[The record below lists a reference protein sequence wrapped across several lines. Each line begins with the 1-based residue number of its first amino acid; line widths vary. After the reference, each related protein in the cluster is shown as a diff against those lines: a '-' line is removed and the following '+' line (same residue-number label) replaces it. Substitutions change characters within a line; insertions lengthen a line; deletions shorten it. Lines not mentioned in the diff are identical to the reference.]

1 MTAER
6 AAHVI
11 FRPGAPADAPAILK
25 LVDDNLAEGH
35 LLPRTL
41 EDLIAHAHRFV
52 VIGDDDAVLGCAELA
67 PLSIAVAEVR
77 SLVVDGRWRGL
88 GLGSRLVSMLQRQ
101 ARVAGFSTICAF
113 THEPGHFVRLGFS
126 IVPHVWF
133 AEKIAVD
140 CTSCRKFRACGQHA
154 MALALDGAVLQ
165 PPAASYTRMPI
176 TLATS
181 SPFRLTL
188 NRGTAAGERR

>member
-6 AAHVI
+6 AAHVV
-11 FRPGAPADAPAILK
+11 FRPGAQADAGAILG
-25 LVDDNLAEGH
+25 LVDENLAEGH

-41 EDLIAHAHRFV
+41 DDLATHAHRFV
-52 VIGDDDAVLGCAELA
+52 VIVDEGAVVGCAELA

-77 SLVVDGRWRGL
+77 SLVVDRRWRGL
-88 GLGSRLVSMLQRQ
+88 GLGSRLIGMLQRQ

-133 AEKIAVD
+133 PEKIAVD
-140 CTSCRKFRACGQHA
+140 CTSCRKFRACGQRA

-176 TLATS
+176 TAATS

-188 NRGTAAGERR
+188 NRAAVAGERR

>member
-1 MTAER
+1 MTAEH

-11 FRPGAPADAPAILK
+11 FRPGTQADAGAILG
-25 LVDDNLAEGH
+25 LVDENLAEGH

-41 EDLIAHAHRFV
+41 DDLATHAHRFV
-52 VIGDDDAVLGCAELA
+52 VIVNQGAVVGCAELA
-67 PLSIAVAEVR
+67 PLSLAVAEVR
-77 SLVVDGRWRGL
+77 SLVVDRRWRGL
-88 GLGSRLVSMLQRQ
+88 GLGSRLIGMLQRQ

-126 IVPHVWF
+126 IAPHVWF
-133 AEKIAVD
+133 PEKIAVD
-140 CTSCRKFRACGQHA
+140 CTSCRRFRACGQRA

-176 TLATS
+176 ATATS

-188 NRGTAAGERR
+188 DRAAVAGGRR

>member
-1 MTAER
+1 
-6 AAHVI
+6 V
-11 FRPGAPADAPAILK
+11 
-25 LVDDNLAEGH
+25 
-35 LLPRTL
+35 
-41 EDLIAHAHRFV
+41 
-52 VIGDDDAVLGCAELA
+52 GCAELA

-77 SLVVDGRWRGL
+77 SLVVDRRWRGL
-88 GLGSRLVSMLQRQ
+88 GLGSRLIGMLQRQ

-133 AEKIAVD
+133 PEKIAVD
-140 CTSCRKFRACGQHA
+140 CTSCRKFRACGQRA

-176 TLATS
+176 TAATS

-188 NRGTAAGERR
+188 NRAAVAGERR